1 MKMPNRSL
9 AVLGAVIFLSVA
21 SQPGWSQ
28 ESKGT
33 ILGRITDSSDRVVP
47 AATVQVTNV
56 ETSVAVKTAS
66 NDAGV
71 YYASFLIPG
80 TYRITVEKDGFK
92 TFVRDGIVVHVN
104 DRLEINASLVIG
116 TVSEKITVTEE
127 APLLDTTNA
136 SVGRVI
142 GFRELRELP
151 AEHGDPDNLIK
162 LSLGVGFTDNPSKDQ
177 PWQSLNASYAMAG
190 QRGALNEFTL
200 DGTSNTLHDQGRGSV
215 AQAWTPP
222 GDAVAEYKVQTAS
235 FDATTGQTQGGVINV
250 SLKSGTNQFH
260 GTAYWGK
267 ETTSMNANA
276 FFSNA
281 NNIPIA
287 GLKYNRLGTTLSGPV
302 IIPKLYNGRNKTF
315 FMFTY
320 ENIHSTTNLTGSD
333 APVDTVPTDA
343 QRGGDFSSLLKLG
356 TNYQIYDP
364 FSTQGPNANGRYTRN
379 PLPGNIVPANQ
390 INPISKRIFACDP
403 SQVTML
409 AYVSTPQTTCYYPQP
424 IPGQGTIDGGN
435 NYAPSSWPSRIPY
448 HSELFKFDQVLGSKN
463 RLMVRANFRHHTVI
477 DSDQFGFNNPTMGAF
492 FWNES
497 EGYAIDDVHAF
508 SSSFIMD
515 VRVSVA
521 RFLRA
526 QKPSPPGQNWDLT
539 QLGFPSYIRDA
550 IAPQFRQFPAI
561 LISDLT
567 ASSGQQE
574 IGARTYLYKQTQTR
588 ELTVTF
594 NKTRGNHDFKFGVD
608 YRQYPDNQISG
619 SNATDLT
626 LSFGTTYTNGPF
638 DNSPASPRGQGM
650 ASFLFGIPAS
660 GSLQIPAASNFADM
674 SFVYAPFFQDSWKVT
689 RKLTLTLGLRYEYET
704 AETERYNR
712 AVMGFNPSAGMPW
725 AQQVQ
730 ANYAAN
736 PTPEISTAQFLLS
749 GGLNFPSAN
758 GHGQPLH
765 NTDANNIMPRV
776 GFAYSL
782 NDKTVIRGGF
792 GSYFGSLGTRIQD
805 VIQNS
810 GFLSIT
816 NFIPTLNNGV
826 TYVANISDPFPNGFV
841 QPTGASLGSQTNV
854 GNAISFFN
862 QSPKAARLAKFQMDI
877 QREFPGQVVLDVGYA
892 GSRNYD
898 LEVSRSLSA
907 TPNQFL
913 STSPFR
919 DQTTINYLTANMPNP
934 FFGIPQ
940 FTGTTRGGSN
950 TIARSVLL
958 SPYPQFAGVSYYT
971 YDGRGWYN
979 ALNVR
984 VEKRFS
990 RGFMTQMTYTFSKF
1004 LEATSLLNPGDALP
1018 ARAPSSQDYPHH
1030 ISIAGIYELP
1040 FGQGRHFLPNVHS
1053 VANVLLSNWQI
1064 APIYTY
1070 QSGAALGFGNAILTC
1085 PLSAVPISGHNSDK
1099 IRQWFNTSCFNRNT
1113 AQQLANN
1120 LITLSPRFGGI
1131 RGDSSN
1137 SWDAS
1142 LIKETPI
1149 KEKVQLELRFEALN
1163 LFNQVNFANPNTSPT
1178 SSAFGQVTAQY
1189 NVPRH
1194 LQLSLRLKF

>member
-1 MKMPNRSL
+1 MISRNL
-9 AVLGAVIFLSVA
+9 AVFGAAIALFATSWT
-21 SQPGWSQ
+21 GWSQ
-28 ESKGT
+28 ESQGT
-33 ILGRITDSSDRVVP
+33 ILGRITDSSNLVVP
-47 AATVQVTNV
+47 GATVQVTNIA
-56 ETSVAVKTAS
+56 TSVTLKTESNAVG
-66 NDAGV
+66 N
-71 YYASFLIPG
+71 YYAPFLVPG
-80 TYRITVEKDGFK
+80 TYRITVEKAGFK
-92 TFVRDGIVVHVN
+92 TFIREGLVLNLN
-104 DRLEINASLVIG
+104 DRLEINAALAVG
-116 TVSEKITVTEE
+116 AVAEKVTVTEE

-136 SVGRVI
+136 SIGRVI

-177 PWQSLNASYAMAG
+177 PWQTLNASYAMAG

-250 SLKSGTNQFH
+250 SLKSGTNQLH
-260 GTAYWGK
+260 GTVYWGK

-287 GLKYNRLGTTLSGPV
+287 GLKYNRLGTTIGGPV
-302 IIPKLYNGRNKTF
+302 VIPKLYNGRNKTF
-315 FMFTY
+315 FFFTY
-320 ENIHSTTNLTGSD
+320 ENIHSTTNLTGAD

-343 QRGGDFSSLLKLG
+343 ERGGDFSALLKLG
-356 TNYQIYDP
+356 SNYQIYDP
-364 FSTQGPNANGRYTRN
+364 FSTQGPNSSGRYTRS
-379 PLPGNIVPANQ
+379 PLPGNIVPVNQ
-390 INPISKRIFACDP
+390 INPISARIFACDP
-403 SQVTML
+403 SKVTML
-409 AYVSTPQTTCYYPQP
+409 SYVSTPQTTCYYPEP
-424 IPGQGTIDGGN
+424 IPGQGTADGGN

-448 HSELFKFDQVLGSKN
+448 HSELYKFDQVLGAKN
-463 RLMVRANFRHHTVI
+463 RLSVRANFRFHTVV
-477 DSDQFGFNNPTMGAF
+477 DSDQFGFNNPSMGAY

-497 EGYAIDDVHAF
+497 EQYAIDDVHAF
-508 SSSFIMD
+508 SSTFLMD
-515 VRVSVA
+515 VRVSNA

-539 QLGFPSYIRDA
+539 QLGFPSSIVNA
-550 IAPQFRQFPAI
+550 IAPQFHQFPAI
-561 LISDLT
+561 LISDLA

-594 NKTRGNHDFKFGVD
+594 DKTKGNHDFKFGID

-626 LSFGTTYTNGPF
+626 LSFGTTFTNGPL

-650 ASFLFGIPAS
+650 ASFLYGIPTS

-674 SFVYAPFFQDSWKVT
+674 SWLYAPFFQDSWKVT
-689 RKLTLTLGLRYEYET
+689 RKLTLTLGVRYEYET

-712 AVMGFNPSAGMPW
+712 AVMGFDPSASMPW
-725 AQQVQ
+725 ASQVQ

-736 PTPEISTAQFLLS
+736 PTPEISTSQFLLS
-749 GGLNFPSAN
+749 GGLTFPSAN
-758 GHGQPLH
+758 GHGQTLYHPD
-765 NTDANNIMPRV
+765 TNNIMPRI

-792 GSYFGSLGTRIQD
+792 GSYFGSLGTRLQD

-810 GFLSIT
+810 GFLATT

-826 TYVANISDPFPNGFV
+826 SYVANISNPFPNGFV
-841 QPTGASLGSQTNV
+841 QPTGATLGAQTNV
-854 GNAISFFN
+854 GNAVSFFN
-862 QSPKAARLAKFQMDI
+862 QNPKAARLAKFQVDI
-877 QREFPGQVVLDVGYA
+877 EHELPGHVLLDVGYA
-892 GSRNYD
+892 GARDYD
-898 LEVSRSLSA
+898 LEVTRSLS
-907 TPNQFL
+907 PFPDQYL
-913 STSPFR
+913 STSPTR
-919 DQTTINYLTANMPNP
+919 DQATINYLTANLPNP

-940 FTGTTRGGSN
+940 FAGTTRGGSS
-950 TIARSVLL
+950 TIARSILM
-958 SPYPQFAGVSYYT
+958 SPYPQFAGISYFT
-971 YDGRGWYN
+971 YDGRAWYN

-990 RGFMTQMTYTFSKF
+990 HGFMTQMTYTFSKF
-1004 LEATSLLNPGDALP
+1004 LDQTTLLNPGDASP
-1018 ARAPSSQDYPHH
+1018 SRAPSNQDYPQH

-1040 FGQGRHFLPNVHS
+1040 FGRGRHFLSHVHG
-1053 VANVLLSNWQI
+1053 VANILLSNWQI

-1070 QSGAALGFGNAILTC
+1070 QSGVALGFGNAIITC
-1085 PLSAVPISGHNSDK
+1085 PLSQIPISGHNSDK
-1099 IRQWFNTSCFNRNT
+1099 INQWFNTSCFNRNT
-1113 AQQLANN
+1113 SQQLANN

-1131 RGDSSN
+1131 RGDSYN

-1142 LIKETPI
+1142 LIKDTPI
-1149 KEKVQLELRFEALN
+1149 RENVQLELRFEALN
-1163 LFNQVNFANPNTSPT
+1163 ALNQVNFANPNTTPT
-1178 SSAFGQVTAQY
+1178 SSAFGQVTAQN

-1194 LQLSLRLKF
+1194 LQLSLRVKF